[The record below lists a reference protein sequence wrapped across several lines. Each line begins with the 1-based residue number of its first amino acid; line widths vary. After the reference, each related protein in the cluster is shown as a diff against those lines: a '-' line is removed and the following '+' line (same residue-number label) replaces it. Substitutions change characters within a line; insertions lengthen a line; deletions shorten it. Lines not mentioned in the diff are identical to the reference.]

1 MKSSLAKYQ
10 RWKSF
15 VSIFCVLALF
25 AGMVP
30 TASAAGGVEAH
41 VVSNTVMPSGIVL
54 NLFDYWVTDN
64 RTDPDTETPLASGNQ
79 QKYWNTGINQ
89 NHALKFTSLG
99 TGNKSINQW
108 TGYSG
113 GVYSGIVQDRLL
125 GNYPVL
131 KAGNLYSANTQ
142 GSGLPLNQTTA
153 AESLDYLFDK
163 SEQTGKKAFW
173 NVQGLLQIDS
183 DGYYYYNADTTK
195 CWKSTDANHS
205 GYQTANY
212 AAFDEKTNSF
222 KLYDSWGVQSAG
234 ADSSAKGQ
242 FFPFTDAS
250 KVFSVGTDGKLS
262 STVSSDSN
270 TINHYFGMTM
280 TTRFVQRYEG
290 KTTNDSTAKD
300 MTFEFAGDDDVWL
313 FIDGVL
319 VSDLGGIHNQ
329 ATTSIN
335 FNTGAITVNG
345 QPAGTLKSKMKGYYG
360 DSSIWSGETFA
371 DNTYHTMKMFYLERG
386 GTNSNLAMK
395 FNLAHVPETDGVKID
410 QYGHPLSGVNFTL
423 YAAKP
428 AEAGMSGYV
437 VDTTKGVKGDGVLAE
452 GTTNEDGKFVLS
464 DSLEASI
471 SLNELKQ
478 QGITHLLLRE
488 KGDRVGYR
496 PMEDIYLQLADYDA
510 DILLLN
516 DETHQWRTGS
526 YAQPKETVYAN
537 PNITLQNEDG
547 SLIEGSAGTADI
559 SDKESGLMFA
569 VIMRRLDG
577 VGDHPPAPDDRW
589 GIVSGSALNGWNI
602 TPVTGSHIPAVLDMI
617 HDESNP
623 SRNYFTF
630 TPCSNGS
637 YMTELNNCPGDMRDY
652 YFWREEKNPDQ
663 MEDVVYSIAYYYT
676 TEKDLKDATV
686 ENTHWVVSRDFER
699 QFTATLYIPNVR
711 NYLRVQK
718 TDTNGKQI
726 SGAEFSLYKKEDV
739 TVVNTGT
746 EEAPVLAYTVKD
758 GAKPYD
764 VTETD
769 INGLAE
775 FPSEDCDL
783 DIGEYYLVESR
794 APDGYRVNATPV
806 HVIVNNDGVLADAGT
821 ADDGVSVSL
830 HEGTL
835 LRSMTQYA
843 VSDNVDRTLTD
854 VIATQLRGVYDESEQ
869 RLVLSEA
876 EPSVTSQLTVNRDLF
891 SETSEILGYVDSNHR
906 ENHWVTD
913 EGWIWFKMQQD
924 YAGLSAWENSTA
936 HKRNLGDMDITPLF
950 TGETT
955 VIMQDQ
961 PVGSLTVSKTVAVK
975 EDSDGAP
982 DPDQEFQFGITL
994 ENEDTAL
1001 PGTLT
1006 LKGGSTDN
1014 DVDAPEDETVTLT
1027 DRKRHEGTVTLKH
1040 GQTFTI
1046 SDLPVG
1052 TTCRVEELRDDLD
1065 AAKWKTTVSG
1075 AASHVFGGTIK
1086 SPGQQLTADFT
1097 NTYGEY
1103 IIYQPVTV
1111 NDAIKVTKA
1120 YAEGGDVYDGDVQFT
1135 VTPDAGAPAPARSE
1149 VTISGKGTGSFG
1161 GITFEE
1167 AGEYTYTVRE
1177 VNDKVQGM
1185 TYDSS
1190 VYTVTFTVEKVDK
1203 ALQVTDT
1210 VYAKV
1215 GGDAAVQ
1222 QPAAPAESPV
1232 KEPAKTPADTPT
1244 KDSAETPAEQP
1255 EEKPAGEPE
1264 DKQTETPTE
1273 EPEQTPSPGE
1283 APEQTLTAESLQKA
1297 PAPQNDEVYGEKTGF
1312 TFVNSYEKPDIPPVE
1327 TTVSEKLIV
1336 TKAYAKGGDVYGGDV
1351 RFTVTRDDGA
1361 PAPTRSAV
1369 TISGKGTGSF
1379 GSITFTQPGTYTYTV
1394 RENAGNVDH
1403 MTYDDTVYTV
1413 TIIVEQDSSSSPLRA
1428 TVRHRVD
1435 GKDYE
1440 YDPASGMVFTN
1451 RYDKS
1456 DEPATGTLRISK
1468 TVSGSG
1474 ADQNA
1479 KFRFRVRI
1487 GALNGTYGSVRFT
1500 QGEATVSVKAG
1511 GSVSIPGLPAGSA
1524 YEVTELDA
1532 AGYTVTSRND
1542 RGMIPAGGSVTAAFN
1557 NEKKG
1562 GSSSGDGGDS
1572 DTPALNREEHYA
1584 YIIGYKDG
1592 LLRPNGNI
1600 SRGEVA
1606 TIFFRLLRDQIR
1618 TEYWSKTN
1626 AYSDVPADMWCNNA
1640 ISTLS
1645 NMGILSG
1652 YSDGTFRPN
1661 APITRAELTKIA
1673 AGFFAD
1679 KRVTA
1684 HYDGR
1689 FSDVS
1694 GSEWFISALEKA
1706 IEEGVVEGYGNGT
1719 FAPNQYITRA
1729 QACTM
1734 INRTLGRKPI
1744 EGALL
1749 PENRMLTW
1757 PDCQPGAWYY
1767 AQMQEATNSHDY
1779 VWAGSSSEKTE
1790 KWTKKL
1796 PDRDWAALEHT
1807 WSNANSA
1814 AGGEAMK

>member
-30 TASAAGGVEAH
+30 TASAAGGVGDH

-64 RTDPDTETPLASGNQ
+64 RTDPDKETPLASGNQ

-89 NHALKFTSLG
+89 NHALKFTSQG
-99 TGNKSINQW
+99 TGNESINQW

-131 KAGNLYSANTQ
+131 KEGNLYSANTQ

-153 AESLDYLFDK
+153 AESLDYLFDR

-183 DGYYYYNADTTK
+183 DGYYYYNADNTK

-250 KVFSVGTDGKLS
+250 KVFSVGTDGQLS

-280 TTRFVQRYEG
+280 TTRFVQRYAG

-360 DSSIWSGETFA
+360 DSSIWSDETFA
-371 DNTYHTMKMFYLERG
+371 DNTYHTMKLFYLERG

-428 AEAGMSGYV
+428 AGAGMSGYV

-464 DSLEASI
+464 DSLEASV

-577 VGDHPPAPDDRW
+577 VGDYPPAPDDRW
-589 GIVSGSALNGWNI
+589 GLVSGSALNGWNI

-663 MEDVVYSIAYYYT
+663 MEDVVYSIGYYYT
-676 TEKDLKDATV
+676 TAKDLKDATV

-906 ENHWVTD
+906 ENHWITD

-924 YAGLSAWENSTA
+924 YAGLSSWENSTA

-1001 PGTLT
+1001 PGMLT
-1006 LKGGSTDN
+1006 LKGGSTDD
-1014 DVDAPEDETVTLT
+1014 DVNAPEDETVTLT
-1027 DRKRHEGTVTLKH
+1027 DRNRYEGTVTLKH

-1086 SPGQQLTADFT
+1086 SPGQQLMADFT

-1103 IIYQPVTV
+1103 IIVTV

-1120 YAEGGDVYDGDVQFT
+1120 YAKGGDVYDGDVRFT
-1135 VTPDAGAPAPARSE
+1135 VTPDAGAPAPA
-1149 VTISGKGTGSFG
+1149 
-1161 GITFEE
+1161 
-1167 AGEYTYTVRE
+1167 
-1177 VNDKVQGM
+1177 
-1185 TYDSS
+1185 
-1190 VYTVTFTVEKVDK
+1190 
-1203 ALQVTDT
+1203 
-1210 VYAKV
+1210 
-1215 GGDAAVQ
+1215 
-1222 QPAAPAESPV
+1222 
-1232 KEPAKTPADTPT
+1232 
-1244 KDSAETPAEQP
+1244 
-1255 EEKPAGEPE
+1255 
-1264 DKQTETPTE
+1264 
-1273 EPEQTPSPGE
+1273 
-1283 APEQTLTAESLQKA
+1283 
-1297 PAPQNDEVYGEKTGF
+1297 
-1312 TFVNSYEKPDIPPVE
+1312 
-1327 TTVSEKLIV
+1327 
-1336 TKAYAKGGDVYGGDV
+1336 
-1351 RFTVTRDDGA
+1351 
-1361 PAPTRSAV
+1361 RSAV

-1394 RENAGNVDH
+1394 REDAGNVDH

-1479 KFRFRVRI
+1479 EFRFRVRI
-1487 GALNGTYGSVRFT
+1487 GALDGTYGSVRFT

-1524 YEVTELDA
+1524 YKVTEFDA

-1572 DTPALNREEHYA
+1572 DTPSLNREEHYA